1 MVMKM
6 YLLQQIEE
14 ITIEY
19 NDARKN
25 IAEFI
30 LQEDID
36 LTQFTMQEIANKTY
50 TSKATLVRFAKT
62 LGFSGWNDFMKSYS
76 KEMMLKN
83 KYQLSVDVNLPFKSD
98 DTTDDIIN
106 NLCQLQMETLQ
117 QTKDLNKVE
126 NFKQA
131 ATILLN
137 SKRIVVF
144 CVSNNIHSAN
154 LFKNKMLPIGIEVI
168 VCEND
173 DGIYWASLLNDNDC
187 AIVISYTGNNRI
199 REPEFFIEILKTN
212 RVKIISIT
220 SIGDNY
226 ISKNADCCLYMVSKE
241 KLYSKIAN
249 FSTEQSLSYLLNC
262 LYAVVFSNNYDQY
275 LNRKV
280 KNAKHYERTRKSI
293 LNLINEDKD

>member
-126 NFKQA
+126 NFKQ
-131 ATILLN
+131 
-137 SKRIVVF
+137 
-144 CVSNNIHSAN
+144 
-154 LFKNKMLPIGIEVI
+154 
-168 VCEND
+168 
-173 DGIYWASLLNDNDC
+173 
-187 AIVISYTGNNRI
+187 
-199 REPEFFIEILKTN
+199 
-212 RVKIISIT
+212 
-220 SIGDNY
+220 
-226 ISKNADCCLYMVSKE
+226 
-241 KLYSKIAN
+241 
-249 FSTEQSLSYLLNC
+249 
-262 LYAVVFSNNYDQY
+262 
-275 LNRKV
+275 
-280 KNAKHYERTRKSI
+280 
-293 LNLINEDKD
+293 